1 MPVLEV
7 KRLNQYFEKG
17 TPNEN
22 HALKEINLDL
32 EQGDFVVI
40 IGGNGA
46 GKSTLLNSVAGSLP
60 VSYGHVKINGEDV
73 TYENVSKRSRLISRV
88 FQDPRSGTAPLL
100 TVEENLSLALHRGIW
115 RNFWTNGV
123 KKSDRKLFQEK
134 LAQLNLG
141 LEDRLGAEIGLL
153 SGGQR
158 QAITLLMATI
168 KSPSLLLLDEHTA
181 ALDPETSAT
190 VMELTDRLV
199 QEQKITTL
207 MITHNMDDAIKY
219 GNRLIMLDHGEIAI
233 ELNEKEKEGMTVPKL
248 MQLFKER
255 SGKELN
261 NDAMLLS

>member
-7 KRLNQYFEKG
+7 KKLNQYFEKG

-73 TYENVSKRSRLISRV
+73 TYENVSKRSRLIRRV

-115 RNFWTNGV
+115 RN
-123 KKSDRKLFQEK
+123 
-134 LAQLNLG
+134 
-141 LEDRLGAEIGLL
+141 
-153 SGGQR
+153 
-158 QAITLLMATI
+158 
-168 KSPSLLLLDEHTA
+168 
-181 ALDPETSAT
+181 
-190 VMELTDRLV
+190 
-199 QEQKITTL
+199 
-207 MITHNMDDAIKY
+207 
-219 GNRLIMLDHGEIAI
+219 
-233 ELNEKEKEGMTVPKL
+233 
-248 MQLFKER
+248 
-255 SGKELN
+255 
-261 NDAMLLS
+261 